1 MTNFNALI
9 NKSFTSDKN
18 EQLTIVAVMDKTG
31 KLKNGAEAPYF
42 EAVNE
47 AGEQRIVHPRAVAQL
62 IKQAEQ
68 EDNQPQQ
75 QQTEEV
81 QMDQANALVATGTAQ
96 QVHTVVEGN
105 VIDINAREVQD
116 SGTAI
121 DLENNVVNGADAK
134 EPTDVTDVVT
144 KPADQAAAPAPFV
157 AVTKKSRAQAIFLAD
172 RAAGLARK
180 ETIAKFKGEL
190 EMSDQGASTY
200 YQNFKSGNW
209 QQPAAK

>member
-1 MTNFNALI
+1 MNFNSLI
-9 NKSFTSDKN
+9 NKTVEIN
-18 EQLTIVAVMDKTG
+18 NVVWTITAVSTKVG
-31 KLKNGAEAPYF
+31 KMKNGSEAPYF
-42 EAVNE
+42 TAVNE
-47 AGEQRIVHPRAVAQL
+47 AGEEKEVHPRAVAQL
-62 IKQAEQ
+62 IKAAQA

-81 QMDQANALVATGTAQ
+81 KMDQANALIATGSAQ

-134 EPTDVTDVVT
+134 EPTDVTDVVA
-144 KPADQAAAPAPFV
+144 KPVDQAAPAPFV

-180 ETIAKFKGEL
+180 ETIAKFKSEL
-190 EMSDQGASTY
+190 GMSDQGASTY